1 MYLVYQFSLH
11 LGNVVQLFIFDIR
24 RFANVLLAK
33 RQEDVQVSESGW

>member
-11 LGNVVQLFIFDIR
+11 LVQLFIFDSR